1 MKRALLIGFQFP
13 PLVGTS
19 GVQRMLRFAEHLP
32 AYGWKP
38 YVLTASAGAMPQ
50 TDPRTLHDI
59 PEGVTVVRSFA
70 LDAARHLA
78 IGGRYW
84 RRLAIPDR
92 WASWI
97 PFAVR
102 DACRL
107 IDREAIDAVWTTYPI
122 ASAHRIGN
130 WVHRLRGR
138 PWIADFRDPMAQDD
152 YPSDPLLWRSFERIE
167 REAARRAAFLT
178 FTSPGARDLYAR
190 RYGASFDDARFTLLM
205 NGYDEGSF
213 AGIEVTPPPARA
225 PSNDAPL
232 VLLHSGVVYPSERDP
247 TQLFAALASLR
258 ARGAVSRRTLR
269 LRFRASSHDAML
281 QELAARHAVGDLIE
295 LLPPIGYRDALA
307 EMREADGLL
316 VLQAA
321 NCNGQIPAKLY
332 EYLRAQ
338 RPILALADPA
348 GDTGRLVASL
358 GSPHVAALEDAQA
371 IESAL
376 ADFLDAIRRGAGFVV
391 AGERVAAFSR
401 GRLTGE
407 LARLLDAATT
417 GEAVTQPASAMRGS
431 AVRAGRNASASGPTE

>member
-1 MKRALLIGFQFP
+1 MKRVLLIGFQFP

-32 AYGWKP
+32 AYGWTP
-38 YVLTASAGAMPQ
+38 YVLTARERALPN
-50 TDPRTLHDI
+50 TDAATLREI
-59 PEGVTVVRSFA
+59 PDDVAVTRSFA

-78 IGGRYW
+78 IGGRYP

-152 YPSDPLLWRSFERIE
+152 YPTDPLLWRSFDRIE
-167 REAARRAAFLT
+167 REVARRASTLT
-178 FTSPGARDLYAR
+178 FTSPGARDLYAQ
-190 RYGASFDDARFTLLM
+190 RYGSSGDDERFVLLM

-213 AGIEVTPPPARA
+213 AEVEAAQTASRA
-225 PSNDAPL
+225 TEGEGPL

-247 TQLFAALASLR
+247 TQLFAALASLQTR
-258 ARGAVSRRTLR
+258 KVVSPRTLR
-269 LRFRASSHDAML
+269 IRFRASSHDSML
-281 QELAARHAVGDLIE
+281 EELAARYAVRDLIE
-295 LLPPIGYRDALA
+295 LLPPIGHREALA
-307 EMREADGLL
+307 EMRSADALL

-338 RPILALADPA
+338 RPVLALADPA

-358 GSPHVAALEDAQA
+358 GSPHVAALESAQA
-371 IESAL
+371 IEAAL
-376 ADFLDAIRRGAGFVV
+376 ERFVEQLRRDTAFVV
-391 AGERVAAFSR
+391 PPERVAAFSR
-401 GRLTGE
+401 RRLTGE
-407 LARLLDAATT
+407 LARLLDLAAAGTATT
-417 GEAVTQPASAMRGS
+417 P
-431 AVRAGRNASASGPTE
+431 RAARKGFAARAARNVSASGPTE